1 MLPWL
6 VDPDWPLGHKWRLI
20 ELFHWLI
27 RFSSHNKHSA
37 RMAITSA
44 EHAPHG
50 SSIKFQ
56 FSAGKSWRSNNYQK
70 ARQLLHVICLH
81 GKHQRAL
88 TEGMANA
95 TPSQQPRK
103 WPHYLCSFR
112 CEAST
117 ITGLPQIM
125 LQHLSSYVPDKTCV
139 EKAVYRSLSINPQAK
154 GSSRQQSSAVPA
166 TEPVAVIPL
175 A

>member
-1 MLPWL
+1 MTAFVSWAAPYIS
-6 VDPDWPLGHKWRLI
+6 PNCFKRRCCFSQGKIASGWR
-20 ELFHWLI
+20 
-27 RFSSHNKHSA
+27 SHPPQA
-37 RMAITSA
+37 R
-44 EHAPHG
+44 PPG

-70 ARQLLHVICLH
+70 ARQLLHGIYLH
-81 GKHQRAL
+81 GKHQRTL

-103 WPHYLCSFR
+103 WLHYLCSFR
-112 CEAST
+112 CKAST